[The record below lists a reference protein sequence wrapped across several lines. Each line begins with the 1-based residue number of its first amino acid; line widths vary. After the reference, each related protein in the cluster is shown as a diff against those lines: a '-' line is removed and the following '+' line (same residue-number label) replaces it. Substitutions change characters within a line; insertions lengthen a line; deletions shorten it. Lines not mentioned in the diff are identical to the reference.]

1 MFNHI
6 EEASEF
12 WRTLWE
18 TEGTGDRNAAWLE
31 EIRSAIHSRVPEPA
45 QEDWDLDEMVAAKV
59 LTKKKNWSAPGPDRL
74 ANFWWKRANS
84 LHKGV
89 ATAFQ
94 ASSMSDEEYP
104 QWFSE
109 GKTSLIP
116 KPGKFSSDNQRPITC
131 LNTIYKW
138 YTSCLLVPSDKH
150 LNHYELMEGAQRG
163 ARAGC
168 SGTVDNL
175 LIDRAVTLDCHRRNR
190 NLSMGW
196 VDVKKAYDS
205 IDHGWLD
212 EMMLMHRFPTWLCR
226 AIQNLSRSWNTRIV
240 TTTRKGREVS
250 DIIRF
255 RKGLPQGDALCP
267 RLFTVCLNPI
277 AWKISATK
285 GYRLSKPIDT
295 KFTDLLYIDDLKIFA
310 ASESRL
316 SCVMKSV
323 KTAMEDVGL
332 QWNPKKCAVVH
343 FKRGTHVAD
352 SAGLKV
358 DGNAKIPSLE
368 DGQQNKFLGV
378 HESLKQEEKLA
389 LQTAA
394 KEYLRRLSVIWSS
407 PLSDYHRVV
416 ASNQF
421 AMPAMSYYMW
431 TQHWPITDLKQID

>member
-138 YTSCLLVPSDKH
+138 YTSCLLVPTDKH
-150 LNHYELMEGAQRG
+150 LNHYELMEGAK
-163 ARAGC
+163 GC
-168 SGTVDNL
+168 
-175 LIDRAVTLDCHRRNR
+175 ACWMQWDC
-190 NLSMGW
+190 
-196 VDVKKAYDS
+196 
-205 IDHGWLD
+205 
-212 EMMLMHRFPTWLCR
+212 
-226 AIQNLSRSWNTRIV
+226 
-240 TTTRKGREVS
+240 
-250 DIIRF
+250 
-255 RKGLPQGDALCP
+255 
-267 RLFTVCLNPI
+267 
-277 AWKISATK
+277 
-285 GYRLSKPIDT
+285 
-295 KFTDLLYIDDLKIFA
+295 
-310 ASESRL
+310 
-316 SCVMKSV
+316 
-323 KTAMEDVGL
+323 
-332 QWNPKKCAVVH
+332 
-343 FKRGTHVAD
+343 
-352 SAGLKV
+352 
-358 DGNAKIPSLE
+358 
-368 DGQQNKFLGV
+368 GQ
-378 HESLKQEEKLA
+378 LA
-389 LQTAA
+389 
-394 KEYLRRLSVIWSS
+394 
-407 PLSDYHRVV
+407 H
-416 ASNQF
+416 
-421 AMPAMSYYMW
+421 
-431 TQHWPITDLKQID
+431 